1 SVLAA
6 LFSILLIAAIAALVY
21 THILVRRQIAQFSL
35 TIGGVG
41 VKLDSQIAELK
52 SLIGTIHGDRIEK
65 AAATILEAIPR
76 LTQFAIR
83 AEKTVTAFEN
93 SLRIILGQQ
102 GGQQEI
108 SEDAIRRARQSG
120 LGPDSY
126 APPPPTNTSS
136 AGPKPQPNP
145 RSRSN
150 ARPDRIQPVQLTEP
164 STEPLTTST
173 PTPSTRSTI
182 STTTDDRV
190 DDRIADQSHNE
201 SSSVSATLRRLS
213 TRREQTVWA
222 LARAGEQPERIAAK
236 FKI

>member
-1 SVLAA
+1 LSTLSVVVISVLAA

-126 APPPPTNTSS
+126 APAAPDEHFV
-136 AGPKPQPNP
+136 
-145 RSRSN
+145 SRSK
-150 ARPDRIQPVQLTEP
+150 A
-164 STEPLTTST
+164 
-173 PTPSTRSTI
+173 
-182 STTTDDRV
+182 
-190 DDRIADQSHNE
+190 AAE
-201 SSSVSATLRRLS
+201 S
-213 TRREQTVWA
+213 A
-222 LARAGEQPERIAAK
+222 LALEREARSNTAGTADGAIDGAIDDFDPDSLNTFNDLDNDR
-236 FKI
+236 